1 MSITN
6 TTEQQSIR
14 KALSNLMGENGNEFA
29 NLIIK
34 NGKLSLYNWDTI
46 LNNVM
51 HNSKESITRDLGLI
65 AYYYIKFR

>member
-14 KALSNLMGENGNEFA
+14 KALSNLMGVNGDEFA
-29 NLIIK
+29 DLIIE

-51 HNSKESITRDLGLI
+51 YNSKESITRDLGLI
-65 AYYYIKFR
+65 AYYYLKSR

>member
-1 MSITN
+1 MVIKDN
-6 TTEQQSIR
+6 TEQQSIR
-14 KALSNLMGENGNEFA
+14 RALSNLMGVNGDQFA
-29 NLIIK
+29 DLIIE

-65 AYYYIKFR
+65 AYYYLKTR